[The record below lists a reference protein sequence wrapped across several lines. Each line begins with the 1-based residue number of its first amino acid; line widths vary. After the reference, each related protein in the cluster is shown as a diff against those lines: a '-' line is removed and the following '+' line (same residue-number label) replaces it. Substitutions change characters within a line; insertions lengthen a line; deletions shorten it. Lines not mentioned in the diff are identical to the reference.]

1 MKIVGISGSL
11 RSGSSNTALLR
22 AVAALAP
29 EGVAFLIAPSLDALP
44 HFNPDLDGENPPPP
58 VRDWRALLESADG
71 VFICSPEYAHG
82 IPGVLK
88 NALDWDVS
96 SGKLVNKPV
105 ALINASPNHLGAAKA
120 QASLAQILT
129 AMSAKVIESAAV
141 SVPAVYKKLDG
152 EGRLTDPETVRALRS
167 SMMALA
173 SAIKVISEAEESV

>member
-1 MKIVGISGSL
+1 MKILGISGSL
-11 RSGSSNTALLR
+11 RTGSSNTALLR

-29 EGVAFLIAPSLDALP
+29 EGVEIRIAPPLDRLP
-44 HFNPDLDGENPPPP
+44 HFNPDLDGENPPLP
-58 VRDWRALLESADG
+58 VQEWRAALESADG

-96 SGKLVNKPV
+96 SGKLVNKLV

-129 AMSAKVIESAAV
+129 AMSANVIERAAV

-152 EGRLTDPETVRALRS
+152 EGRLTDPETTRALQAS
-167 SMMALA
+167 IEALA
-173 SAIKVISEAEESV
+173 LAIKEKSEAEGPL